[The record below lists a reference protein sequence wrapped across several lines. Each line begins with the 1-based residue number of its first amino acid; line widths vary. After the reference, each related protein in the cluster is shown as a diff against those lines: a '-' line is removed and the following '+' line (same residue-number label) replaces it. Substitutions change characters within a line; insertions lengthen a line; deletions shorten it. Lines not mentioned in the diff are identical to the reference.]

1 MGWFWG
7 SPSDGESNG
16 AKDPLRDLD
25 PSLKAFLAKESP
37 VKYNTT
43 SSSPSAT
50 LAAAPIPQPA
60 SSSQSTTAT
69 SPSPASQQTESPTPS
84 ASLFPDGRYAHLW
97 KTYTPQTEV
106 EASGKSDQEKIND
119 VLEGY
124 NQRKAEIGRAAL
136 ENCALEQGD
145 VNECFR
151 TGGVR
156 ARLTMCRAENRRLDR
171 CYVMQAKFLRALG
184 YLSTYD
190 RPPEVDERIQMHADT
205 LYHRMLEQ
213 EEAIDKAKAEGRPI
227 PSFPPLITSKPKSS
241 MPAASPATEKS
252 LDDNRLKIEELSPSV
267 QASLKKKL
275 EGLSEPE
282 RRIEEMA
289 IKAEIQAG
297 EKVAEQLGSI
307 YDRQAEERRKRKEE
321 GKERIG
327 DRISSIFGF
336 R

>member
-1 MGWFWG
+1 M
-7 SPSDGESNG
+7 SERTR
-16 AKDPLRDLD
+16 L
-25 PSLKAFLAKESP
+25 
-37 VKYNTT
+37 
-43 SSSPSAT
+43 
-50 LAAAPIPQPA
+50 II
-60 SSSQSTTAT
+60 
-69 SPSPASQQTESPTPS
+69 
-84 ASLFPDGRYAHLW
+84 
-97 KTYTPQTEV
+97 EV
-106 EASGKSDQEKIND
+106 Q
-119 VLEGY
+119 
-124 NQRKAEIGRAAL
+124 
-136 ENCALEQGD
+136 
-145 VNECFR
+145 
-151 TGGVR
+151 
-156 ARLTMCRAENRRLDR
+156 
-171 CYVMQAKFLRALG
+171 KFLRALG

-213 EEAIDKAKAEGRPI
+213 EEAIEKAKAEGRSI

-241 MPAASPATEKS
+241 TPAASPATDKS

-297 EKVAEQLGSI
+297 EQVAEQLGSI